1 MNTVLEVLMQSEA
14 KAKAMNLP
22 KTELVLDQAI
32 YAKAV
37 EILNNPSHEDLK
49 KFINLRMGAF
59 HTICI
64 FLAVIV
70 KRFGDAGLRDWII
83 EADLIGKLFY
93 SLLFLKSYVVFC
105 FWLRQCLFSYFPF
118 FRGSADTDLQN
129 LHAKVDV
136 RF

>member
-1 MNTVLEVLMQSEA
+1 MYTVLEVLMQSEA

-22 KTELVLDQAI
+22 ETDLVLDQVI

-49 KFINLRMGAF
+49 MFISLRMGAF

-64 FLAVIV
+64 FLAVIG

-83 EADLIGKLFY
+83 EADFIGKLFY
-93 SLLFLKSYVVFC
+93 SLLFLKSCVVFC
-105 FWLRQCLFSYFPF
+105 FWLGQYLFPYFPF
-118 FRGSADTDLQN
+118 LRRSADTDLQN
-129 LHAKVDV
+129 LHAKLDV